1 MSQLETLGLLLLHPT
16 VRLMA
21 LLKVWAHPHL
31 CHLHPMSQKATSQA
45 KRFTRGCSHLRGW
58 QRAVGGGGGEGI
70 TGEDRWAGSVP
81 NTTKLSSFDALF
93 EQNVKKKKKI
103 FRIPLSH
110 IAKVGG
116 AYWTH
121 IKTGNLSWW
130 NIKQGGLFAFIL
142 VLQNVVFPAPAHVS
156 AVRSWIGNGP
166 MTGAAVL
173 TDYFSL
179 FNAGPRVLP
188 PTIKLRFFRCSPGP
202 ACTLMIEQRM
212 HTPLTEQVTPQIIKH
227 TYIH

>member
-1 MSQLETLGLLLLHPT
+1 MRMDFFKTQECTMYIVLRIIIPPLFMSQLETLGLLLLHPT

-93 EQNVKKKKKI
+93 EQNVKKKKNFQNPFK
-103 FRIPLSH
+103 SH
-110 IAKVGG
+110 CKSGWSLLNA
-116 AYWTH
+116 H
-121 IKTGNLSWW
+121 
-130 NIKQGGLFAFIL
+130 
-142 VLQNVVFPAPAHVS
+142 QNREFVV
-156 AVRSWIGNGP
+156 
-166 MTGAAVL
+166 MK
-173 TDYFSL
+173 Y
-179 FNAGPRVLP
+179 
-188 PTIKLRFFRCSPGP
+188 
-202 ACTLMIEQRM
+202 
-212 HTPLTEQVTPQIIKH
+212 
-227 TYIH
+227 